1 MHETSGTCRSKLSL
15 SATFIK
21 LLTYLK
27 FEPVNTFMHNC
38 DIFYIIIY
46 ANLCSYYVNQ
56 TCDEIE
62 IGITNLPSASGNLIA
77 NFPLVMLLLIIIFH
91 YSSVANK
98 MLTVLLFAIL
108 VIICKRK

>member
-15 SATFIK
+15 YATFIK

-62 IGITNLPSASGNLIA
+62 IGIVGKWKFSSFERC
-77 NFPLVMLLLIIIFH
+77 NFCFH
-91 YSSVANK
+91 TMYSLK
-98 MLTVLLFAIL
+98 D
-108 VIICKRK
+108 ICV

>member
-1 MHETSGTCRSKLSL
+1 MHETSGTCRSL

-27 FEPVNTFMHNC
+27 F
-38 DIFYIIIY
+38 D

-62 IGITNLPSASGNLIA
+62 IGIVGKWKFSSFERC
-77 NFPLVMLLLIIIFH
+77 NFCFH
-91 YSSVANK
+91 TMYSLK
-98 MLTVLLFAIL
+98 D
-108 VIICKRK
+108 ICV

>member
-1 MHETSGTCRSKLSL
+1 MNETSDTCRSKLSL

-38 DIFYIIIY
+38 DIFLYH
-46 ANLCSYYVNQ
+46 NLCKFMQLLRHQ

-62 IGITNLPSASGNLIA
+62 IGIVGKWKFFSFERC
-77 NFPLVMLLLIIIFH
+77 NFSFH
-91 YSSVANK
+91 TMYSLK
-98 MLTVLLFAIL
+98 D
-108 VIICKRK
+108 ICV